1 MLQDLKNIF
10 NLKGVTKCVL
20 HFLQELL
27 RQREVIQNIEK
38 KTDEINSTLTTS
50 QRHINN
56 IKSVFGGIKNW
67 WAGKKDASS
76 AASEEKRGSSLDS
89 IVKRNPNSAAALSSS
104 RSLEGE
110 GSRGWGEGGSVYQR
124 DADLDSR
131 FMASAASS
139 RYDGAGGGSSSLQY
153 VQPITRS
160 AREEELDKNLGWFA
174 ATAPVHLLSVCLS
187 LWPTWDVWICVH
199 MHTCHFMDLI
209 YVCLVLLFIG
219 SKFIT
224 LTDSLYQAFLL

>member
-1 MLQDLKNIF
+1 M
-10 NLKGVTKCVL
+10 L

-67 WAGKKDASS
+67 WAGKKDGSS

-89 IVKRNPNSAAALSSS
+89 IVKRNQDSAAALSSS

-131 FMASAASS
+131 FMASAAPP
-139 RYDGAGGGSSSLQY
+139 RYSGAGGGSSSLQY

-174 ATAPVHLLSVCLS
+174 GTAPVHLLSMSLS
-187 LWPTWDVWICVH
+187 LADLGCGGLCPH
-199 MHTCHFMDLI
+199 AYTCHFVHLI
-209 YVCLVLLFIG
+209 MCVFSVVVVHW
-219 SKFIT
+219 
-224 LTDSLYQAFLL
+224 Q